1 MRRFSVPLAYVDG
14 AKLATLALDPFR
26 SRDEASLLDCLVN
39 REQVAACLAQPG
51 QRFCHGADVREAAV
65 IEIQAG
71 ARMALGRH
79 HAGRLRH
86 LRWAA
91 QVLTRKGKVFAFHQ
105 ATMRQLQV
113 PPSLQFVLVAGTL
126 ERDTSRRRC
135 VRRSTMPRG
144 KTSQLISTASGLGFS
159 KVRPLEVNLHPQRAL
174 PPLTARGALAGRCP
188 CHYPF
193 ALALSF

>member
-51 QRFCHGADVREAAV
+51 QRFCHGGDVREAAV

-113 PPSLQFVLVAGTL
+113 PPSCSLCWSREPLRETPPAAGACGGASCL
-126 ERDTSRRRC
+126 
-135 VRRSTMPRG
+135 
-144 KTSQLISTASGLGFS
+144 SQLISTASGLGFS